1 MIPTIKIHNA
11 KTNEIIERE
20 MNNEELEAHNLRQ
33 IEMQEQVEKIRLK
46 DAEKTA
52 LLARLGMTADEAKL
66 LLS

>member
-11 KTNEIIERE
+11 ETNEIIERE

-33 IEMQEQVEKIRLK
+33 IEMQEQVEKMRLK

-52 LLARLGMTADEAKL
+52 LLARLGITEEEAKL